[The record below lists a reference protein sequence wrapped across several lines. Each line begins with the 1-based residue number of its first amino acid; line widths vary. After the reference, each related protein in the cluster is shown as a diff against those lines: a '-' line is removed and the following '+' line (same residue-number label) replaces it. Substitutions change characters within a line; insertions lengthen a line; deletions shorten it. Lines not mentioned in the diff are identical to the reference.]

1 MEQCPVDRSIV
12 SVCPL
17 QELFHPHV
25 AAFISLVRSHIKRMA
40 ALGPEGLFLIASKL
54 WPYLYI
60 HFRHSGD
67 QPDGTETSRDTRR

>member
-25 AAFISLVRSHIKRMA
+25 GTYSFTGILLSHAVFSSSKDLENCDQERMKVREECS
-40 ALGPEGLFLIASKL
+40 P
-54 WPYLYI
+54 
-60 HFRHSGD
+60 
-67 QPDGTETSRDTRR
+67 